1 MGIQNIVDGDGIGL
15 AITGMLIVFTGLI
28 VISLYIA
35 SLPRLLGWMD
45 ARMQMRLARSTPPAP
60 EPASVAD
67 DLALVAAIAMV
78 LQMERDFERVQDAQR
93 ITIQRDDAQ
102 DVWALAGK
110 MRTLS
115 KRM

>member
-1 MGIQNIVDGDGIGL
+1 
-15 AITGMLIVFTGLI
+15 
-28 VISLYIA
+28 
-35 SLPRLLGWMD
+35 MD

-67 DLALVAAIAMV
+67 DPLVRAAIAMV
-78 LQMERDFERVQDAQR
+78 LQMEDFERVQDAQR